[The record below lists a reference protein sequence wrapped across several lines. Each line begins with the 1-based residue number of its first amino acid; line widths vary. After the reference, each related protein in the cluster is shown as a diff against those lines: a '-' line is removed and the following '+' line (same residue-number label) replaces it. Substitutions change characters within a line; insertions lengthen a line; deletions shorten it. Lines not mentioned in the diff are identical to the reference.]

1 MDSLVIVL
9 LMAALLI
16 QVPIALL
23 VRVDARRQGFDNP
36 EMYELGILVPMG
48 GILVVPA
55 YISKRRS
62 LSRSD
67 DAESVDTGRGGSDV
81 NADADTDANAGS
93 NDAGTPV
100 DDDNSNRTDRETTST
115 DRDANSATAGD
126 AVPSNS
132 SRAQLTETEPDS

>member
-23 VRVDARRQGFDNP
+23 VRFDARRQGFDNP

-62 LSRSD
+62 LSSTNGASDTNGTLGTDVATDTTVGEDTSSVDGSTGSD
-67 DAESVDTGRGGSDV
+67 DTHETESAPPTATDSAP
-81 NADADTDANAGS
+81 AD
-93 NDAGTPV
+93 
-100 DDDNSNRTDRETTST
+100 
-115 DRDANSATAGD
+115 
-126 AVPSNS
+126 S
-132 SRAQLTETEPDS
+132 SREQLRETEPDS